1 MRLQIF
7 WSGHEARLECGRMRQ
22 LMVRLKPWE
31 WRRLRQLRDHAASPR
46 VGKRAVSLLLS
57 AAGES
62 AMSIAR
68 TTGLSVDAVTDI
80 RRRWRKR
87 RLRSLPDRP
96 RTGRPPRVTSEYRR
110 ELRRA
115 LRRGPL
121 ASGYVFTVWSIARL
135 GTYLK
140 QRTGIAVSGDWL
152 RRLVHAEGFVVGR
165 PKHTLK
171 GKRDPKAY
179 RRAKRRLDRLKKGPA
194 KRAVP
199 TSCGTPT
206 PPSLSCCRTWSAAGC
221 DAGARRR

>member
-1 MRLQIF
+1 MR
-7 WSGHEARLECGRMRQ
+7 RLT
-22 LMVRLKPWE
+22 VRLKPWE
-31 WRRLRQLRDHAASPR
+31 WRRLRQLRDHAPSPR

-62 AMSIAR
+62 ARSIAR
-68 TTGLSVDAVTDI
+68 VTGLSTDAITDI

-87 RLRSLPDRP
+87 RLRSLLDRP
-96 RTGRPPRVTSEYRR
+96 RTGRPARITPEYRR

-121 ASGYVFTVWSIARL
+121 AFGYVFTVWSIARL
-135 GTYLK
+135 STYLK

-152 RRLVHAEGFVVGR
+152 RRLVHAEDFVIGR

-179 RRAKRRLDRLKKGPA
+179 RRAKHRLDRLKKGPA
-194 KRAVP
+194 KRTVP
-199 TSCGTPT
+199 TSCGMPT
-206 PPSLSCCRTWSAAGC
+206 RPSSSCCRTSSAAGC
-221 DAGARRR
+221 GAGTKRK